1 MVAIK
6 DMKMPKNCFECNYA
20 EVSPRGAYCRI
31 THNDIDEG
39 LDIYEDTNKYPSH
52 CPLIEIEQSEDCVS
66 RQAVLNSSILIEL
79 DDGQRFESI
88 DPEDVKKLLPVMPV
102 AAIANIKFD
111 KEDLEKIIAECL
123 AGIERKKG
131 KWINGHC
138 SICGCDVPAYIIDW
152 KWKEDM
158 KADYCPKCGSEM
170 EGSIETS
177 DNTAP

>member
-6 DMKMPKNCFECNYA
+6 DFGMPSCCVNCDMCLPCA
-20 EVSPRGAYCRI
+20 LG
-31 THNDIDEG
+31 EG
-39 LDIYEDTNKYPSH
+39 LCHITQHTIGDIYDKRPSD

-111 KEDLEKIIAECL
+111 KEDLEKIIAERL

>member
-6 DMKMPKNCFECNYA
+6 DMEMPSCCAECNL
-20 EVSPRGAYCRI
+20 EFV
-31 THNDIDEG
+31 HDDILGCCVYQGFDDE
-39 LDIYEDTNKYPSH
+39 NKDRYDKRLPN
-52 CPLIEIEQSEDCVS
+52 CPLVEIQQSEDCVS

-111 KEDLEKIIAECL
+111 KEDLEKIIAERL

-158 KADYCPKCGSEM
+158 NADYCPKCGSEM

>member
-6 DMKMPKNCFECNYA
+6 DMYIPTYCSKCDFKKVKNHI
-20 EVSPRGAYCRI
+20 GYCAR
-31 THNDIDEG
+31 TGSELMYGDLFNAR
-39 LDIYEDTNKYPSH
+39 PSD

-111 KEDLEKIIAECL
+111 KEDLEKIIAERL

-158 KADYCPKCGSEM
+158 NADYCPKCGSEM